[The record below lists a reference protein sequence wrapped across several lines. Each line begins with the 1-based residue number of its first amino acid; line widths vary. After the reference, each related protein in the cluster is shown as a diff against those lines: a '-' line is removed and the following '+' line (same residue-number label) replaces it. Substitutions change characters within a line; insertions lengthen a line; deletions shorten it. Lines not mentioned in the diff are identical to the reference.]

1 MFFELRTLINRIT
14 TKNIVKLQLSLIH
27 FYVYISVLYVY
38 FCKDP
43 VSIIATFDSY
53 YYIYY
58 IHFLSEMYFRKMTLL
73 IATENQYVP
82 DPRL

>member
-43 VSIIATFDSY
+43 VSIITTFDSY
-53 YYIYY
+53 IY